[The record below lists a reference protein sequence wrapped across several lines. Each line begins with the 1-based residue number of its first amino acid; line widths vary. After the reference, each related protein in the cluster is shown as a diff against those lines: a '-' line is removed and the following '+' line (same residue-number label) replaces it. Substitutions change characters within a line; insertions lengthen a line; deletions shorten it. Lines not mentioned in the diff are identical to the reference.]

1 MHRETPWYADAAAAL
16 LSRISRSIPNAAAL
30 SDNLRFVTAFTSE
43 DSMRVRSR
51 TSPRNHKLKEK
62 EVPPVKRN
70 GNWMQRLTETMDLPA
85 EPVPGIPLVEISG
98 ENRVLIEHHQ
108 GVVGYGKD
116 KICVRVKYGQV
127 IIEGRCLEIVRMR
140 VNQLVISGSICSVT
154 LARKEHP

>member
-1 MHRETPWYADAAAAL
+1 M
-16 LSRISRSIPNAAAL
+16 
-30 SDNLRFVTAFTSE
+30 
-43 DSMRVRSR
+43 
-51 TSPRNHKLKEK
+51 
-62 EVPPVKRN
+62 KRN

-116 KICVRVKYGQV
+116 KISVRVKYGQV

-140 VNQLVISGSICSVT
+140 VKQLVISGSICSIT
-154 LARKEHP
+154 LARKERP